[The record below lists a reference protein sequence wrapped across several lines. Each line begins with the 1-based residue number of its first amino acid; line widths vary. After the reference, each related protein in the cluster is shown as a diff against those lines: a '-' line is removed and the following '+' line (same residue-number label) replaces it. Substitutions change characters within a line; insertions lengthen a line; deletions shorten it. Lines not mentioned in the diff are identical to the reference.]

1 MRMPDKNSS
10 LMAGVPELVVLR
22 LLADRDMY
30 GYEIARAI
38 KALTRDAL
46 SIGEGVL
53 YPALHAMEARGL
65 VRPRPRLA
73 DGRTRIYYSLTA
85 RGRVRLE
92 RLTASWRRLSGGVE
106 SILGGATHG

>member
-1 MRMPDKNSS
+1 MLDKSPN

-22 LLADRDMY
+22 LLAEREMY

-46 SIGEGVL
+46 RIGEGVL
-53 YPALHAMEARGL
+53 YPALHSMEARGL

-73 DGRTRIYYSLTA
+73 EGRLRIYYSLTA
-85 RGRVRLE
+85 QGRNRLR
-92 RLTASWRRLSGGVE
+92 RLTANWRRVSEGVE
-106 SILGGATHG
+106 SILGSATHG